1 MDWGVASSH
10 ADGNGASGAA
20 FGPKQRRR
28 QHLGRHV
35 MAASA
40 DRSSSRPINWAVTA
54 VVFFAGSVLLWAD
67 RTNFSVAAAAWAK
80 EFGWTPATIGM
91 MLSAFSLG
99 YLILQPVGGWIADK
113 AGARRTLAASMA
125 GWSLWVLLT
134 PIAPTVLWITATFR
148 VLLGAFEAPYIPASV
163 AAVARAIPSVSRR
176 GRFSAFVQSG
186 AQLGPAAGVFFAGV
200 ILSTT
205 GSATYIFLIFGLIG
219 LVGAAAWWSY
229 ARNFDDPVPH
239 GAHAET
245 DEAKERAAQAPVA
258 NRLLIASPALWPFYI
273 GYFALPYCQYLF
285 LTWLPQYLSH
295 YRHIP
300 LLQASA
306 LSALPF
312 IAAFVA
318 VNFAGWAMDW
328 LAAAGWTK
336 GGFHR
341 KLFVGLGAAIYA
353 VTTLIA
359 ATTESNTLAVT
370 MIIIAN
376 AGLSFYVIPFWTTC
390 TDIAPNQTGT
400 LGGVMNFFG
409 IVGATLSPYGTG
421 LIAQATGAF
430 VAPLVLAVVIMLV
443 GATTMILLFR
453 YRPLSELVA
462 QPLPAAKVAAKT

>member
-1 MDWGVASSH
+1 
-10 ADGNGASGAA
+10 
-20 FGPKQRRR
+20 
-28 QHLGRHV
+28 
-35 MAASA
+35 MAAST
-40 DRSSSRPINWAVTA
+40 DRSSSRPISWAVTA
-54 VVFFAGSVLLWAD
+54 TVFFAGSVLLWAD

-134 PIAPTVLWITATFR
+134 PIAPAVLWLTATFR

-163 AAVARAIPSVSRR
+163 AAVARAITSVTRR

-219 LVGAAAWWSY
+219 LLGAAAWWSY

-300 LLQASA
+300 LVQASA

-312 IAAFVA
+312 LVAFLA
-318 VNFAGWAMDW
+318 SNFTGWAMDW
-328 LAAAGWTK
+328 LAAAGWTR

-359 ATTESNTLAVT
+359 ATTESNTLAVI

-376 AGLSFYVIPFWTTC
+376 AGLSFYVVPFWTTC

-443 GATTMILLFR
+443 ASTTMILFFR

-462 QPLPAAKVAAKT
+462 HPLPAATLAAKT

>member
-1 MDWGVASSH
+1 MSAST
-10 ADGNGASGAA
+10 
-20 FGPKQRRR
+20 
-28 QHLGRHV
+28 
-35 MAASA
+35 
-40 DRSSSRPINWAVTA
+40 DRSSSRPISWTVTA

-125 GWSLWVLLT
+125 GWSVWVLLT
-134 PIAPTVLWITATFR
+134 PIAPTVLWLTATFR

-163 AAVARAIPSVSRR
+163 AAVARAIPSVTRR

-205 GSATYIFLIFGLIG
+205 GSATYIFLIFGLVG
-219 LVGAAAWWSY
+219 LAGAAAWWGY

-245 DEAKERAAQAPVA
+245 DEAKERAAQAPVP

-300 LLQASA
+300 LVQASA

-312 IAAFVA
+312 LVAFLA
-318 VNFAGWAMDW
+318 SNFTGWAMDW
-328 LAAAGWTK
+328 LAAAGWTR

-359 ATTESNTLAVT
+359 ATTESNTLAVI

-376 AGLSFYVIPFWTTC
+376 AGLSFYVVPFWTTC

-443 GATTMILLFR
+443 ASTTMILLFR

-462 QPLPAAKVAAKT
+462 QPLPAAKLAAKT

>member
-1 MDWGVASSH
+1 MSAST
-10 ADGNGASGAA
+10 N
-20 FGPKQRRR
+20 
-28 QHLGRHV
+28 
-35 MAASA
+35 
-40 DRSSSRPINWAVTA
+40 RSSSRPINWTVTA

-134 PIAPTVLWITATFR
+134 PVAPAVLWLTATFR
-148 VLLGAFEAPYIPASV
+148 VLLGVFEAPYIPASV
-163 AAVARAIPSVSRR
+163 AAVARAIPSVTRR

-186 AQLGPAAGVFFAGV
+186 AQLGPAAGVFFAGI

-205 GSATYIFLIFGLIG
+205 GSATYIFLIFGLVG
-219 LVGAAAWWSY
+219 LLGAVAWWSY

-245 DEAKERAAQAPVA
+245 DEAKERAAQAPVP

-300 LLQASA
+300 LVQASA

-312 IAAFVA
+312 LVAFLA
-318 VNFAGWAMDW
+318 SNFTGWAMDW

-336 GGFHR
+336 GGLHR
-341 KLFVGLGAAIYA
+341 KLFIGLGAAIYA

-359 ATTESNTLAVT
+359 ATTESNTLAVI

-376 AGLSFYVIPFWTTC
+376 AGLSFYVVPFWTTC

-443 GATTMILLFR
+443 ASTTMILLFR

-462 QPLPAAKVAAKT
+462 QPLPAAKLAAKT

>member
-1 MDWGVASSH
+1 
-10 ADGNGASGAA
+10 
-20 FGPKQRRR
+20 
-28 QHLGRHV
+28 
-35 MAASA
+35 
-40 DRSSSRPINWAVTA
+40 
-54 VVFFAGSVLLWAD
+54 
-67 RTNFSVAAAAWAK
+67 
-80 EFGWTPATIGM
+80 
-91 MLSAFSLG
+91 
-99 YLILQPVGGWIADK
+99 
-113 AGARRTLAASMA
+113 MA
-125 GWSLWVLLT
+125 GWSVWVLLT
-134 PIAPTVLWITATFR
+134 PIAPTVLWLTATFR

-163 AAVARAIPSVSRR
+163 AAVARAIPSVTRR

-205 GSATYIFLIFGLIG
+205 GSATYIFLIFGLVG
-219 LVGAAAWWSY
+219 LAGAAAWWSY

-300 LLQASA
+300 LVQASA

-312 IAAFVA
+312 LVAFLA
-318 VNFAGWAMDW
+318 SNFTGWAMDW
-328 LAAAGWTK
+328 LAAAGWTR

-341 KLFVGLGAAIYA
+341 KLFVGLGATIYA

-359 ATTESNTLAVT
+359 ATTESNTLAVI

-376 AGLSFYVIPFWTTC
+376 AGLSFYVVPFWTTC

-443 GATTMILLFR
+443 ASTTMILFFR

-462 QPLPAAKVAAKT
+462 HPLPAATLAAKT

>member
-1 MDWGVASSH
+1 
-10 ADGNGASGAA
+10 
-20 FGPKQRRR
+20 
-28 QHLGRHV
+28 
-35 MAASA
+35 MAAST
-40 DRSSSRPINWAVTA
+40 DRSSSRPISWAVTA
-54 VVFFAGSVLLWAD
+54 TVFFAGSVLLWAD

-113 AGARRTLAASMA
+113 VGARRTLAASMA

-134 PIAPTVLWITATFR
+134 PIAPAVLWLTATFR

-163 AAVARAIPSVSRR
+163 AAVARAIPSVTRR

-219 LVGAAAWWSY
+219 LLGAAAWWSY
-229 ARNFDDPVPH
+229 ARNFDDPMPH

-245 DEAKERAAQAPVA
+245 DEAKERAAQAPVP

-300 LLQASA
+300 LVQASA

-312 IAAFVA
+312 LVAFLA
-318 VNFAGWAMDW
+318 SNFTGWAMDW

-341 KLFVGLGAAIYA
+341 KLFVGLGAVTYAIS
-353 VTTLIA
+353 TLIA
-359 ATTESNTLAVT
+359 ATTESNTLAVI

-376 AGLSFYVIPFWTTC
+376 AGLSFYVVPYWTTC

-443 GATTMILLFR
+443 SATTMILLFR

-462 QPLPAAKVAAKT
+462 QPPPAAKLAAKT

>member
-1 MDWGVASSH
+1 MSAST
-10 ADGNGASGAA
+10 
-20 FGPKQRRR
+20 
-28 QHLGRHV
+28 
-35 MAASA
+35 
-40 DRSSSRPINWAVTA
+40 DRSSSRPINWTVTA

-134 PIAPTVLWITATFR
+134 PVAPAVLWLTATFR
-148 VLLGAFEAPYIPASV
+148 VLLGVFEAPYIPASV
-163 AAVARAIPSVSRR
+163 AAVARAIPSVIRR

-205 GSATYIFLIFGLIG
+205 GSATYIFLIFGLVG
-219 LVGAAAWWSY
+219 LLGAVAWWSY

-245 DEAKERAAQAPVA
+245 DEAKERAAQAPVP

-300 LLQASA
+300 LVQASA

-312 IAAFVA
+312 LVAFLA
-318 VNFAGWAMDW
+318 SNFTGWAMDW

-341 KLFVGLGAAIYA
+341 KLFIGLGAAIYA

-359 ATTESNTLAVT
+359 ATTESNTLAVI

-376 AGLSFYVIPFWTTC
+376 AGLSFYVVPFWTTC

-443 GATTMILLFR
+443 ASTTMILLFR

-462 QPLPAAKVAAKT
+462 QPLPAAKLAAKT

>member
-1 MDWGVASSH
+1 MTAST
-10 ADGNGASGAA
+10 
-20 FGPKQRRR
+20 
-28 QHLGRHV
+28 
-35 MAASA
+35 
-40 DRSSSRPINWAVTA
+40 DRSSSRPINWTVTV

-125 GWSLWVLLT
+125 GWSVWVLLT
-134 PIAPTVLWITATFR
+134 PIAPTILWLTATFR

-163 AAVARAIPSVSRR
+163 AAVARAIPSVTRR

-200 ILSTT
+200 ILSVT
-205 GSATYIFLIFGLIG
+205 GSPTYIFLIFGLIG

-229 ARNFDDPVPH
+229 ARHFDDPVPH

-245 DEAKERAAQAPVA
+245 DEAKERAAQAPVP

-300 LLQASA
+300 LVQASA

-312 IAAFVA
+312 LVAFLA
-318 VNFAGWAMDW
+318 SNFTGWAMDW
-328 LAAAGWTK
+328 LAAAGWTR

-341 KLFVGLGAAIYA
+341 KLFVGLGAVIYA
-353 VTTLIA
+353 VSTLIA
-359 ATTESNTLAVT
+359 ATTESNTLAVI
-370 MIIIAN
+370 MIIVAN
-376 AGLSFYVIPFWTTC
+376 AGLSFYVVPYWTTC

-409 IVGATLSPYGTG
+409 IIGATLSPYGTG

-443 GATTMILLFR
+443 AATTMILFFR

-462 QPLPAAKVAAKT
+462 QPLPAAKLAAKT

>member
-1 MDWGVASSH
+1 MS
-10 ADGNGASGAA
+10 
-20 FGPKQRRR
+20 PTP
-28 QHLGRHV
+28 GRPQQ
-35 MAASA
+35 
-40 DRSSSRPINWAVTA
+40 PINWTVTA
-54 VVFFAGSVLLWAD
+54 TVFFLGSVLLWAD

-80 EFGWTPATIGM
+80 EFGWTPSTIGM

-99 YLILQPVGGWIADK
+99 YLILQPVGGYIADK
-113 AGARRTLAASMA
+113 FGARRTLAAAMA
-125 GWSLWVLLT
+125 GWSIWVLLT
-134 PIAPTVLWITATFR
+134 PIAPTVLWLTALFR

-163 AAVARAIPSVSRR
+163 AAVARAVTSITRR

-186 AQLGPAAGVFFAGV
+186 AQLGPAAGVFFGGV

-205 GSATYIFLIFGLIG
+205 GSATYIFVIFGLIG

-229 ARNFDDPVPH
+229 ARYFDDPVPQ

-245 DEAKERAAQAPVA
+245 DEAKARAAQEPVP
-258 NRLLIASPALWPFYI
+258 NRALITSPALWPFYI

-300 LLQASA
+300 LVQASA

-312 IAAFVA
+312 IVAFLA
-318 VNFAGWAMDW
+318 VNFAGWGMDW
-328 LAAAGWTK
+328 LAAAGWTR

-341 KLFVGLGAAIYA
+341 KLFIGLGAAIYA
-353 VTTLIA
+353 ITTLIA
-359 ATTESNTLAVT
+359 ATTESNTTAVI

-400 LGGVMNFFG
+400 FSGVMNFFG

-421 LIAQATGAF
+421 VIAQATDAF
-430 VAPLVLAVVIMLV
+430 VAPLVLAVAIMLV
-443 GATTMILLFR
+443 AATTMIVFFR

-462 QPLPAAKVAAKT
+462 QAPPAAGATAKA

>member
-1 MDWGVASSH
+1 MSAST
-10 ADGNGASGAA
+10 
-20 FGPKQRRR
+20 
-28 QHLGRHV
+28 
-35 MAASA
+35 
-40 DRSSSRPINWAVTA
+40 DRSSPRPINWTVTA

-125 GWSLWVLLT
+125 GWSVWVLLT
-134 PIAPTVLWITATFR
+134 PIAPTVLWLTATFR

-163 AAVARAIPSVSRR
+163 AAVARAIPSVTRR

-205 GSATYIFLIFGLIG
+205 GSATYIFLIFGLVG
-219 LVGAAAWWSY
+219 LAGAAAWWSY

-245 DEAKERAAQAPVA
+245 DEAKERAAQAPVP

-300 LLQASA
+300 LVQASA

-312 IAAFVA
+312 LVAFLA
-318 VNFAGWAMDW
+318 SNFTGWAMDW
-328 LAAAGWTK
+328 LAAAGWTR

-341 KLFVGLGAAIYA
+341 KLFVGLGATIYA

-359 ATTESNTLAVT
+359 ATTESNTLAVI

-376 AGLSFYVIPFWTTC
+376 AGLSFYVVPFWTTC

-443 GATTMILLFR
+443 ASTTMILFFR

-462 QPLPAAKVAAKT
+462 HPLPTATLAAKT